1 MGSNHTAGSLD
12 ERVQRCVVC
21 GMILVDYRRTVI
33 FGEDKT
39 ESGFAEGPVNII
51 GNMTSAGY
59 DSSLP
64 DCSPNET

>member
-1 MGSNHTAGSLD
+1 
-12 ERVQRCVVC
+12 
-21 GMILVDYRRTVI
+21 MILVDYRRTVI